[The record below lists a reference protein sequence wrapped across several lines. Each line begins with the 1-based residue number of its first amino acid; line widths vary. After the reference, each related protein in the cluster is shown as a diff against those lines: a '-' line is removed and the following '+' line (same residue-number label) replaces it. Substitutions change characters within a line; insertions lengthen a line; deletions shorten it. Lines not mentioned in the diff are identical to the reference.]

1 MEKYYEEKNPSRW
14 EIGDEIVKGHLA
26 GYTRSQD
33 IDYDRER
40 GRAGSPPNT
49 VAFVYETDKSGK
61 VISVERTTLYN
72 VPLDAVLLN

>member
-1 MEKYYEEKNPSRW
+1 MKFYEEKAPARWNMGEEIFPSQ
-14 EIGDEIVKGHLA
+14 ISKFS
-26 GYTRSQD
+26 RSED
-33 IDYDRER
+33 IDYNRER